1 METAERALSAGDPV
15 EAPLFDSIDA
25 WAAQQPDA
33 VALIDGGRDVRV
45 GELAEESRKIAAAL
59 SSIGLQKGDRV
70 AIWLP
75 NSARWVAIFL
85 ACTRIGAIA
94 VLTNTRFR
102 TAEMSVLLRRTRPR
116 ALFYDSGAKGAS
128 PVAILDQL
136 DQENRS
142 SIEFA
147 IDTACRNGR
156 PELAAIS
163 SLSYDGFLGSDQ
175 IVRTGDH
182 RDDLC
187 LLFSTSGTTSEPKFV
202 AHTNGSIARHA
213 MDVARRFDL
222 FGSRA
227 VMLQILPLCGTFG
240 LSQMAAALV
249 SKRPTVMRETFDPE
263 VAAADIGR
271 FEVSHLCGTNDAIA
285 GIAASLPAG
294 SLPRTDGL
302 WGFAEFN
309 PALKDLPER
318 LSQRGLRLVGLYGS
332 SELQALF
339 ASQDPQ
345 APVAERARAGG
356 FPASA
361 QSRVRV
367 RDVTTGE
374 LCGPGSLGLLEF
386 RGPSMMRGYFDAPD
400 LTAQA
405 LTDDGYF
412 RSGDLGELQED
423 GSFVFK
429 SRAGEFLRLKGFLV
443 HPSEIED
450 QIRRH
455 DDVEACQV
463 VEAPS
468 PAGAVPVAFV
478 IIKPGGTFD
487 EAALQAWCSKNLAH
501 FKVPQRFVELSVFP
515 AVTSANGTKIQ
526 RGELRALAVKLQQ
539 NGGQ

>member
-1 METAERALSAGDPV
+1 METLTEPPGGGPI
-15 EAPLFDSIDA
+15 EAPIFDSIDG
-25 WAAQQPDA
+25 WAARQPNA
-33 VALIDGGRDVRV
+33 VALVDGGRAVPV

-75 NSARWVAIFL
+75 NGRSWIAIFL

-102 TAEMSVLLRRTRPR
+102 TAEMSVLLHRTRPR
-116 ALFYDSGAKGAS
+116 ALFYDSGAKGTS
-128 PVAILDQL
+128 PTAILDQL
-136 DQENRS
+136 DRENLA

-147 IDTACRNGR
+147 IDTACRNEKTEIAGF
-156 PELAAIS
+156 S
-163 SLSYDGFLGSDQ
+163 SLPYDGFLRIAQTIS
-175 IVRTGDH
+175 TGDH
-182 RDDLC
+182 SDAVC

-202 AHTNGSIARHA
+202 AHTNASIAKHA
-213 MDVARRFDL
+213 MDVARRFGL
-222 FGSRA
+222 FGSTA

-249 SKRPTVMRETFDPE
+249 ARRPTVMRETFDPE
-263 VAAADIGR
+263 IAAADICR
-271 FEVSHLCGTNDAIA
+271 YEVSHLCGTNDAIA

-294 SLPRTDGL
+294 SRPRTDGL

-339 ASQDPQ
+339 ASQDPR

-356 FPASA
+356 FPVSV
-361 QSRVRV
+361 QSQVRV
-367 RDVTTGE
+367 RDATTGE

-386 RGPSMMRGYFDAPD
+386 RGPSMMHGYFGAPE

-423 GSFVFK
+423 GSFVFR

-455 DDVEACQV
+455 DDIEACQV

-468 PAGAVPVAFV
+468 PAGAVPIAFV
-478 IIKPGGTFD
+478 IVKPGRLFD
-487 EAALQAWCSKNLAH
+487 EAALRAWCSKDLAH
-501 FKVPQRFVELSVFP
+501 FKVPKRFVALSTFP
-515 AVTSANGTKIQ
+515 AVTGANGTKIQ
-526 RGELRALAVKLQQ
+526 RGELRALAIKLQQ
-539 NGGQ
+539 NGSQ

>member
-1 METAERALSAGDPV
+1 METPTKPSGGGLI
-15 EAPLFDSIDA
+15 EAPIFDSIDG

-33 VALIDGGRDVRV
+33 VVLIDGGRAVPV

-75 NSARWVAIFL
+75 NSMRWIAIFL

-94 VLTNTRFR
+94 VLANTRFR

-116 ALFYDSGAKGAS
+116 ALFYDSGAKGTS
-128 PVAILDQL
+128 PAAILDQL
-136 DQENRS
+136 DPENLA
-142 SIEFA
+142 SIEVA
-147 IDTACRNGR
+147 IDAGDRNERTEIAGI
-156 PELAAIS
+156 P
-163 SLSYDGFLGSDQ
+163 SLSYDGFLGNAQTIS
-175 IVRTGDH
+175 TGDH
-182 RDDLC
+182 GNAAC

-202 AHTNGSIARHA
+202 AHTNASIAKHA

-222 FGSRA
+222 FGSKA

-249 SKRPTVMRETFDPE
+249 ARRPTVMRGTFDPE
-263 VAAADIGR
+263 TAAADICR

-309 PALKDLPER
+309 PALRDLPER
-318 LSQRGLRLVGLYGS
+318 LSWRGLRLVGLYGS

-356 FPASA
+356 FPVSV
-361 QSRVRV
+361 QSQVRV
-367 RDVTTGE
+367 RDVATGE

-386 RGPSMMRGYFDAPD
+386 RGPSMMQGYFDAPD

-429 SRAGEFLRLKGFLV
+429 SRAGDFLRLKGFLV

-450 QIRRH
+450 QVRRH
-455 DDVEACQV
+455 DDIEACQV

-468 PAGAVPVAFV
+468 PAGAVPIAFV
-478 IIKPGGTFD
+478 IVKAGRKLD
-487 EAALQAWCSKNLAH
+487 EAALQAWCSKDLAH
-501 FKVPQRFVELSVFP
+501 FKVPRRFVALSAFP
-515 AVTSANGTKIQ
+515 AVTGANGTKIQ
-526 RGELRALAVKLQQ
+526 RGELRALAIELQQ
-539 NGGQ
+539 NGSQ